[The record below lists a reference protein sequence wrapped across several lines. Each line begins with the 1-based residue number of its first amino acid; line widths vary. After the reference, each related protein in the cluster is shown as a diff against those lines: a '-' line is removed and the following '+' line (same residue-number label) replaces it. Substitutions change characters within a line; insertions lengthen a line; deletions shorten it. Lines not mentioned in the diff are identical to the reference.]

1 MSFLDFF
8 MESIKINMLMLNV
21 NVLLLFVESVLLL
34 YGVVVE
40 WLEQLSVISL

>member
-1 MSFLDFF
+1 MSFLDFS
-8 MESIKINMLMLNV
+8 MESINIYMLMLNV

-34 YGVVVE
+34 FGVVVE

>member
-1 MSFLDFF
+1 MSFLGFS
-8 MESIKINMLMLNV
+8 MESINIYMLMLNV

>member
-1 MSFLDFF
+1 
-8 MESIKINMLMLNV
+8 MESINIYMLMLNV